1 MIVSAYT
8 SINLLERMQTV
19 RVRLAGPGDRI
30 SDSDFGRMAWK
41 GRWRGRRD
49 SEYEG
54 DGTSKHHNFTCN
66 SDKKSY
72 QSLHR
77 DREPESRGRLRPPER
92 QLSLVVPDPGRGP
105 PLSWTLTQRPP
116 LAQAGDSECVAKTCE
131 CCEPDDSCFSSCT
144 SSRWLTVTLQQ

>member
-1 MIVSAYT
+1 
-8 SINLLERMQTV
+8 MQTV
-19 RVRLAGPGDRI
+19 SVRLAGPGDRI

-72 QSLHR
+72 QSLHL
-77 DREPESRGRLRPPER
+77 DREPESRGRLRPPPR
-92 QLSLVVPDPGRGP
+92 QLSLVVMVMVPVQCRAHRNSGRY
-105 PLSWTLTQRPP
+105 
-116 LAQAGDSECVAKTCE
+116 DS
-131 CCEPDDSCFSSCT
+131 DI
-144 SSRWLTVTLQQ
+144 L